1 MYCHSCGAEYVDGVT
16 ECADCGV
23 ALRNE
28 PPPELP
34 PMEDQD
40 LVPVLET
47 GDAIRTAMVKSLL
60 EQAEIPYLARNDQL
74 QDLFGFGRLVPVN
87 PISGPVIFMVPETLA
102 NEARDLLARLDEP
115 EDGTP
120 RVDEP

>member
-1 MYCHSCGAEYVDGVT
+1 MYCHECGAEYVDGVT

-23 ALRNE
+23 ALRIE
-28 PPPELP
+28 PPPPPSPVGEL
-34 PMEDQD
+34 D

-60 EQAEIPYLARNDQL
+60 ENAEIPYLARNDQL

-87 PISGPVIFMVPETLA
+87 PISGPVIFMVPEA
-102 NEARDLLARLDEP
+102 HADEARDLLARLDDP
-115 EDGTP
+115 EN
-120 RVDEP
+120 